1 MINRLYPLLFLFL
14 LTKLAY
20 AQLPESQLLVKALAS
35 DYELNFCGE
44 RVPLEDHDV
53 RQRFEKQLMLMLQD
67 PAQIILWIK
76 RSGRYFPH
84 IETTLLKHNMP
95 DDLKYIAI
103 IESALRPHAT
113 SKSNAVG
120 FWQFTASS
128 GKKYGLELSS
138 KIDERR
144 NVFASTEAAIRYFRE
159 LYRDYRSWTLCA
171 AAYNMGENGLETEIL
186 MQEVN
191 DFYKLYLPL
200 ETQQYPLR
208 AVCAKLVLTN
218 LKYFGFDFDA
228 IDVYPELQ
236 VDRVEIELDE
246 RIPLTL
252 IAEAAGTYF
261 KRIKDMN
268 PEIRGYYLV
277 AGSREILIPVGAGQR
292 FASNLRRLL
301 QNSHKR
307 RKTIYYIVQT
317 GDNLTVIAEQFN
329 VSVGALLIWNK
340 LNVNAILH
348 PGDKI
353 VIYQKRNE

>member
-1 MINRLYPLLFLFL
+1 M
-14 LTKLAY
+14 
-20 AQLPESQLLVKALAS
+20 
-35 DYELNFCGE
+35 
-44 RVPLEDHDV
+44 
-53 RQRFEKQLMLMLQD
+53 
-67 PAQIILWIK
+67 
-76 RSGRYFPH
+76 
-84 IETTLLKHNMP
+84 
-95 DDLKYIAI
+95 
-103 IESALRPHAT
+103 
-113 SKSNAVG
+113 
-120 FWQFTASS
+120 
-128 GKKYGLELSS
+128 
-138 KIDERR
+138 
-144 NVFASTEAAIRYFRE
+144 
-159 LYRDYRSWTLCA
+159 
-171 AAYNMGENGLETEIL
+171 
-186 MQEVN
+186 
-191 DFYKLYLPL
+191 
-200 ETQQYPLR
+200 
-208 AVCAKLVLTN
+208 LTN

-277 AGSREILIPVGAGQR
+277 AGGREILVPVGAGQR

-353 VIYQKRNE
+353 VLYQKRDE